1 MTSKTPAQPDLFSA
15 FGKTSPESSA
25 WETTPSAVSW
35 AELSDTMMPSC
46 RLSGSGGPVS
56 VWLPGHG
63 HGRHGGFSTLNT
75 SASPNDARVS
85 FLWQILE
92 AGPIPLK
99 YFLSAKAC
107 SGILRRAAARK
118 KLATMPELLRRA
130 LEDVVQ
136 SGPPAAS
143 ISAPMVAC
151 NGSKPV
157 ALCLLA
163 DSAGSG
169 DLERENM
176 IAVCSTGDHT
186 HTLTAEGFDASED
199 GTGRGTPIVAF
210 GSKDHGADASFD
222 VCPTLRAGGHHK
234 SHANAEVPPAIIY
247 AFTTEQTPKF
257 SKDLAFTVTKQS
269 PTGGGQIQCVATP
282 SVCQYLVRRLTPTE
296 CARLQGIPDDH
307 CRITYRGKP
316 AADGPIYKAIG
327 NGMAVPVIRD
337 LLDRAGGRTPPPRGA
352 ALAFC
357 AANAKEE

>member
-1 MTSKTPAQPDLFSA
+1 
-15 FGKTSPESSA
+15 
-25 WETTPSAVSW
+25 
-35 AELSDTMMPSC
+35 
-46 RLSGSGGPVS
+46 
-56 VWLPGHG
+56 
-63 HGRHGGFSTLNT
+63 
-75 SASPNDARVS
+75 
-85 FLWQILE
+85 LE

-107 SGILRRAAARK
+107 SGIMRRAEVRK

-136 SGPPAAS
+136 SGPPAAP

-163 DSAGSG
+163 DGAGSG

-176 IAVCSTGDHT
+176 IAVCVTGDHT
-186 HTLTAEGFDASED
+186 HTLTAEGFDAGED

-234 SHANAEVPPAIIY
+234 SHANAGVPPAIAY
-247 AFTTEQTPKF
+247 AVQE
-257 SKDLAFTVTKQS
+257 SQS
-269 PTGGGQIQCVATP
+269 GVRLDNVHATLDANYG
-282 SVCQYLVRRLTPTE
+282 SRRHNGAMVYLGNRYFVRRLTPTE

-307 CRITYRGKP
+307 CRVTYRGKP

-327 NGMAVPVIRD
+327 NGMAVPVMRW
-337 LLDRAGGRTPPPRGA
+337 LLDRAAT
-352 ALAFC
+352 
-357 AANAKEE
+357 